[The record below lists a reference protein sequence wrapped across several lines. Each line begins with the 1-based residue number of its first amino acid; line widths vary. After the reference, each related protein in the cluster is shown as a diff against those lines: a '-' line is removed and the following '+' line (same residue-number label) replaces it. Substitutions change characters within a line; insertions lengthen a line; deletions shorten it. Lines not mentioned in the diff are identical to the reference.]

1 MQLNDIKIQQTFTQ
15 LFSVKLLWNNEQFWM
30 TWSNFLQISLNI
42 HYVAAPYKITDQVKK
57 IPVLI
62 THQIQFLRIFGA

>member
-1 MQLNDIKIQQTFTQ
+1 M
-15 LFSVKLLWNNEQFWM
+15 NNFEWHDQVGIIIP
-30 TWSNFLQISLNI
+30 FLQISLNI